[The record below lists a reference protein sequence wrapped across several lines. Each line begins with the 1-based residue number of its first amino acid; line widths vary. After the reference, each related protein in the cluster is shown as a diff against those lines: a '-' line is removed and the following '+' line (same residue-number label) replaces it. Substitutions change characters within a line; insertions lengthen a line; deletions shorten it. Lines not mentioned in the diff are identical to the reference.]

1 MARAPRPRPEIELA
15 WRRSALAG
23 LDPGQEVHGSVLS
36 DVDRRSRLMVAA
48 EPVLDRM
55 ARDLADTRF
64 SALLADAAS
73 VIVDQRV
80 GQRSLNAALER
91 VMAVPGSRYVESVS
105 GANAL
110 ATAFELRQGIAVTG
124 AEHYLEAL
132 QQFSCYG
139 APIVHPA
146 TRRLEGVLDVTGHV
160 KDTTQLL
167 APFLLRAVADIEQQ
181 LLAGSR
187 LAEQRMLAAFH
198 VHAENRPFP
207 VLVLGDD
214 VLLANRHAVD
224 ALHASD
230 HARLRGLAIEA
241 PADPGR
247 PCTADIILDAGVP
260 ARVRYRRVA
269 DSPGGVIFE
278 IDLLH
283 RARKAIPRSRPAR
296 PPELADTELAT
307 ASLVLVHGEP
317 GSGRSRLARQLA
329 GTAATVLTPPLA
341 APDGPAADAS
351 RDGWLAAVGD
361 RLAAGGPLVIDD
373 AHLLRPREAERLTRL
388 VDGRRAP
395 VILVSA
401 ALSELETQ
409 HPLDDTQRLLLA
421 RCIDRRE
428 TLPLRQ
434 RREEFGA
441 IARELMSE
449 IPAARGRR
457 LTPTALHLLQ
467 TRDWPGNLRELADV
481 LAHAAGQAG
490 GGDITE
496 ADLPAAYRVSP
507 RRRQLSP
514 LEQAEHDTIA
524 RVLAA
529 EGGNKARAAARL
541 GIGRNT
547 LYQRIRQLGIP
558 T

>member
-1 MARAPRPRPEIELA
+1 MEGSRPSRPRPEIELA
-15 WRRSALAG
+15 WRRAALAG
-23 LDPGQEVHGSVLS
+23 LDPGQEVRETVLS
-36 DVDRRSRLMVAA
+36 DVDRRSRLVVAA

-64 SALLADAAS
+64 SVLLADSTS
-73 VIVDQRV
+73 VIVDRRI
-80 GQRSLNAALER
+80 GERSLNAALER

-105 GANAL
+105 GTNAL
-110 ATAFELRQGIAVTG
+110 ATAFELRHGIAVTG
-124 AEHYLEAL
+124 PEHYLEAL

-139 APIVHPA
+139 APVIHPA

-160 KDTTQLL
+160 KDSTQLL
-167 APFLLRAVADIEQQ
+167 APFLMSAVRDIELQ
-181 LLAGSR
+181 LLEGSR

-198 VHAENRPFP
+198 THAENRPFP

-224 ALHASD
+224 SLHASD
-230 HARLRGLAIEA
+230 HAQLRELAIGA
-241 PADPGR
+241 PSDPAR
-247 PCTADIILDAGVP
+247 ASAADITLDAGVP

-283 RARKAIPRSRPAR
+283 RPRRAIPRTGRPRPAE
-296 PPELADTELAT
+296 PVAGST
-307 ASLVLVHGEP
+307 VLVHGEP
-317 GSGRSRLARQLA
+317 GSGRSRLAGRLA
-329 GTAATVLTPPLA
+329 GPQALVLTPPA
-341 APDGPAADAS
+341 DRGADA
-351 RDGWLAAVGD
+351 RDDWFTVAGRA
-361 RLAAGGPLVIDD
+361 LAAGRPVVIDD
-373 AHLLRPREAERLTRL
+373 AHLLEPREAGRL
-388 VDGRRAP
+388 VRLLGRRRGP

-401 ALSELETQ
+401 DLHEPDETRRV
-409 HPLDDTQRLLLA
+409 LMA

-434 RREEFGA
+434 RRAEFA
-441 IARELMSE
+441 EIARDLLGE
-449 IPAARGRR
+449 IPGARGRR
-457 LTPTALHLLQ
+457 LTPTALHILEGH
-467 TRDWPGNLRELADV
+467 DWPGNLRELSDV
-481 LAHAAGQAG
+481 LAYAASRSGT
-490 GGDITE
+490 GDITE

-507 RRRQLSP
+507 RRRHLGP
-514 LEQAEHDTIA
+514 LEQAEHDTIL
-524 RVLAA
+524 RVLVA
-529 EGGNKARAAARL
+529 ENGNKARTAARL